1 MKKLFWIIL
10 GFATL
15 FFYFFPKR
23 IVALEVIAIVL
34 MAVGIAFMFH
44 GIATLICNLL
54 DTLRRKKRW

>member
-1 MKKLFWIIL
+1 MVK
-10 GFATL
+10 
-15 FFYFFPKR
+15 
-23 IVALEVIAIVL
+23 IVVFEVIAIVL